1 MTQKWKKFTRRRCWK
16 IFPEAMFFSFEK
28 TFFTVSAQNLC
39 HHFTWYHWLRKFSF
53 IFQPI
58 MQSFIPELWSCNF
71 ALLSP
76 IPFSWHVNEHFCF
89 AWSMIEDWF
98 FPWFV
103 NLYFYI
109 FRKLLFYFFLIRE
122 ICMYLHVICELKTFA
137 GIISTCLALYLVVI

>member
-1 MTQKWKKFTRRRCWK
+1 MTQKWKKFTRRKCWK

-71 ALLSP
+71 ALLLQGPLYLFHDMWMGIFALHEAWLRIDFFHDSW
-76 IPFSWHVNEHFCF
+76 IYIFTFSGNCFFIFSWSVKYACTYT
-89 AWSMIEDWF
+89 
-98 FPWFV
+98 WFV
-103 NLYFYI
+103 N
-109 FRKLLFYFFLIRE
+109 
-122 ICMYLHVICELKTFA
+122 
-137 GIISTCLALYLVVI
+137 